1 MIRVRE
7 IRLSILNDTEDAL
20 MNKLTKILKVKK
32 EDIISFEIDKKS
44 IDSRD
49 KNNILYVYNLDVN
62 VKNEDKVLEKVD
74 NKYVSKVNET
84 KYEFNV
90 TGEEVITSRPVIV
103 GAGPAGL
110 TLGYILSKY
119 GFKPI
124 IIEKGKRVEDRKKD
138 VYKFWEEDILDI
150 NSNVQFGEGGAGT
163 FSDGKLNFIPKL
175 GKSDLFKYMSQSE
188 AYKIID
194 DTEEIFT
201 KFKMDSEVYPSNM
214 DEAKEIEKEVAKTGA
229 RLLIIKQKHLG
240 SDKLPL
246 YIKDFT
252 DYLENKGVS
261 IYQNTDVVD
270 IVSKSKSEH
279 DLIMK
284 TKTKEE
290 VITAKNVIVAPGRT
304 GAKWIQELADK
315 YQIPYTSQSIEIG
328 VRVEVRKEILEDI
341 TNIIYDPT
349 IFIKTDTYTDEI
361 RTFCTN
367 PGGYV
372 TKENYYGFIC
382 VNGHSLKDVKSM
394 NSNFAFISK
403 VGLTEPATN
412 TRLYGESIA
421 RIANTLGDGKPI
433 VQTLR
438 DLRKGRRSDW
448 KRINKGF
455 IEPTLKDCVAGDL
468 SLILPHRIIT
478 NILEGLEKL
487 DKIIPG
493 VNNDET
499 LLYGPEIKFFSNE
512 ITTNNKFKLEDY
524 DIYFVGDGSG
534 KAGNIV
540 TAAATG
546 LIAARDI
553 LER

>member
-1 MIRVRE
+1 M
-7 IRLSILNDTEDAL
+7 
-20 MNKLTKILKVKK
+20 KK
-32 EDIISFEIDKKS
+32 
-44 IDSRD
+44 
-49 KNNILYVYNLDVN
+49 YDVA
-62 VKNEDKVLEKVD
+62 
-74 NKYVSKVNET
+74 
-84 KYEFNV
+84 
-90 TGEEVITSRPVIV
+90 IV

-110 TLGYILSKY
+110 FCAYELKEKNPKLKVCLIDKGHRAETRMCPMKVNGGKCVNCKVCQILSGY
-119 GFKPI
+119 
-124 IIEKGKRVEDRKKD
+124 
-138 VYKFWEEDILDI
+138 
-150 NSNVQFGEGGAGT
+150 GGAGT

-188 AYKIID
+188 AYQIID
-194 DTEEIFT
+194 DTEKIFT
-201 KFKMDSEVYPSNM
+201 KFKMDSDVYPSNM
-214 DEAKEIEKEVAKTGA
+214 DEANQIKKEVAKTGA
-229 RLLIIKQKHLG
+229 RLLVIKQKHLG
-240 SDKLPL
+240 SDKLPG
-246 YIKDFT
+246 YIKEFT
-252 DYLENKGVS
+252 DYLENKGVD
-261 IYQNTDVVD
+261 IYENSNVED
-270 IVSKSKSEH
+270 IISKKEDEH
-279 DLIMK
+279 EL
-284 TKTKEE
+284 
-290 VITAKNVIVAPGRT
+290 VIEGKDNIISKNVVVAPGRT

-315 YQIPYTSQSIEIG
+315 YNIPYTSQSIEIG

-341 TNIIYDPT
+341 TNVIYDPT

-367 PGGYV
+367 PGGFV
-372 TKENYYGFIC
+372 AKENYYGFIC
-382 VNGHSLKDVKSM
+382 VNGHSLKDIKSN

-403 VGLTEPATN
+403 VGLTEPVTN

-433 VQTLR
+433 IQSLR
-438 DLRKGRRSDW
+438 DLRRGRRSDW

-468 SLILPHRIIT
+468 SLVLPHRIIT

-512 ITTNNKFKLEDY
+512 IDTNNKFKLDKY
-524 DIYFVGDGSG
+524 NIYFVGDGAG

-540 TAAATG
+540 TAASTG

-553 LER
+553 LDRK

>member
-1 MIRVRE
+1 M
-7 IRLSILNDTEDAL
+7 
-20 MNKLTKILKVKK
+20 KK
-32 EDIISFEIDKKS
+32 YDVAII
-44 IDSRD
+44 
-49 KNNILYVYNLDVN
+49 
-62 VKNEDKVLEKVD
+62 
-74 NKYVSKVNET
+74 
-84 KYEFNV
+84 
-90 TGEEVITSRPVIV
+90 

-110 TLGYILSKY
+110 FCAYELKEKNPKIKVALIDKGHRAETRMCPMKVNGGKCVNCKVCQILSGY
-119 GFKPI
+119 
-124 IIEKGKRVEDRKKD
+124 
-138 VYKFWEEDILDI
+138 
-150 NSNVQFGEGGAGT
+150 GGAGT

-188 AYKIID
+188 AYKLID
-194 DTEEIFT
+194 DTEEIFN
-201 KFKMDSEVYPSNM
+201 KFKMDSDVYPSNM
-214 DEAKEIEKEVAKTGA
+214 DEANQIKKEVAKTGA
-229 RLLIIKQKHLG
+229 RLLVIKQKHLG
-240 SDKLPL
+240 SDKLPG

-252 DYLENKGVS
+252 DYLENEGVEIYENANVSDIISKKEDEHELVIDGKES
-261 IYQNTDVVD
+261 IV
-270 IVSKSKSEH
+270 
-279 DLIMK
+279 
-284 TKTKEE
+284 
-290 VITAKNVIVAPGRT
+290 AKNVVVAPGRT

-315 YQIPYTSQSIEIG
+315 YSIPYTSQSIEIG

-341 TNIIYDPT
+341 TNVIYDPT

-367 PGGYV
+367 PGGFV
-372 TKENYYGFIC
+372 AKENYYGFIC
-382 VNGHSLKDVKSM
+382 VNGHSLKDIKSN

-403 VGLTEPATN
+403 VGLTEPVTN

-433 VQTLR
+433 IQSLR
-438 DLRKGRRSDW
+438 DLKKGRRSEW

-468 SLILPHRIIT
+468 SLVLPHRIIT

-512 ITTNNKFKLEDY
+512 IDTNNKFKLENY
-524 DIYFVGDGSG
+524 NIYFVGDGAG

-546 LIAARDI
+546 LVAARDI
-553 LER
+553 IEKK

>member
-1 MIRVRE
+1 M
-7 IRLSILNDTEDAL
+7 
-20 MNKLTKILKVKK
+20 KK
-32 EDIISFEIDKKS
+32 
-44 IDSRD
+44 
-49 KNNILYVYNLDVN
+49 YDVA
-62 VKNEDKVLEKVD
+62 
-74 NKYVSKVNET
+74 
-84 KYEFNV
+84 
-90 TGEEVITSRPVIV
+90 IV

-110 TLGYILSKY
+110 FCAYELINNNPKLKVALLDKGRKADTRMCPMKINGGKCLNCNPCQILSGY
-119 GFKPI
+119 
-124 IIEKGKRVEDRKKD
+124 
-138 VYKFWEEDILDI
+138 
-150 NSNVQFGEGGAGT
+150 GGAGT

-188 AYKIID
+188 AYKLID
-194 DTEEIFT
+194 DTEKIFNE
-201 KFKMDSEVYPSNM
+201 FNMDSDVYPSNM
-214 DEAKEIEKEVAKTGA
+214 DEAKQIEKEVAKTGA

-240 SDKLPL
+240 SDKLPG

-252 DYLENKGVS
+252 DYLGNKKVDLYENANVLDIVEKTKDSYELVIENKDS
-261 IYQNTDVVD
+261 
-270 IVSKSKSEH
+270 
-279 DLIMK
+279 
-284 TKTKEE
+284 
-290 VITAKNVIVAPGRT
+290 ITAKNVVVAPGRT

-315 YQIPYTSQSIEIG
+315 YDIPYTSQSIEIG

-341 TNIIYDPT
+341 TNVIYDPT

-382 VNGHSLKDVKSM
+382 VNGHSLKDVKSA

-403 VGLTEPATN
+403 VGLTQPVTN

-433 VQTLR
+433 IQSLR
-438 DLRKGRRSDW
+438 DLKKGRRSEW

-468 SLILPHRIIT
+468 SLVLPHRIIT

-512 ITTNNKFKLEDY
+512 IETDNNFKLKDHN
-524 DIYFVGDGSG
+524 IYFVGDGSG

-546 LIAARDI
+546 LIAARNI
-553 LER
+553 VGK